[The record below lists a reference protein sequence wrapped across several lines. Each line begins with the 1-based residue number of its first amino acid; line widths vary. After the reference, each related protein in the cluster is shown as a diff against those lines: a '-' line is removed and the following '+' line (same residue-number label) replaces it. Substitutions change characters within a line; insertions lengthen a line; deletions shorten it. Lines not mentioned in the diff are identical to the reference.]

1 MTYEEELQLVA
12 EQEYGDETDFDELD
26 FISQNEIH
34 DIVQGANAERDR
46 ALWERNYWRYYE

>member
-12 EQEYGDETDFDELD
+12 EQEYGDEADFDELD
-26 FISQNEIH
+26 FMSQNEIH